1 MVNIMAKATNS
12 NTPTIIGSREIYESD
27 RYPLTKNQLFL
38 KIKKG
43 DFPKPMRV
51 TNSFYWLRSDIER
64 YFLKESGGA

>member
-1 MVNIMAKATNS
+1 MAKATKINAS
-12 NTPTIIGSREIYESD
+12 TIIGSREIYESD
-27 RYPLTKNQLFL
+27 RYPLTKTQLFS